1 MNIRPFAATHVP
13 ALAEIER
20 LCFSTPWSETA
31 LAEELTNPHAR
42 FLVAEEDGVAV
53 GYIGCLFVAGEG
65 DITNVAVH
73 PAHRRRG
80 IAARLVEALL
90 TAAKAEGITAIHLE
104 VRASNVPAIALYEAH
119 GFCPDGVRP
128 RFYTR
133 PTEDAVL
140 YTCHIEGD

>member
-1 MNIRPFAATHVP
+1 MTILSFAAPHVA

-20 LCFSTPWSETA
+20 LCFSTPWSERS
-31 LAEELTNPHAR
+31 LAEELDNPHAR

-80 IAARLVEALL
+80 IAAKLVEALL
-90 TAAKAEGITAIHLE
+90 DAARDEGITAIHLE
-104 VRASNVPAIALYEAH
+104 VRAGNTPAIALYESR

-133 PTEDAVL
+133 PIEDAVL
-140 YTCHIEGD
+140 YTCYLEGE

>member
-1 MNIRPFAATHVP
+1 MNIRPFAAAHVP
-13 ALAEIER
+13 ALAQIER

-42 FLVAEEDGVAV
+42 FLVAEKDGAAV
-53 GYIGCLFVAGEG
+53 GYVGCLFVAGEG

-73 PAHRRRG
+73 PAHRRQG

-90 TAAKAEGITAIHLE
+90 AAAKAERITAIHLE
-104 VRASNVPAIALYEAH
+104 VRAGNVPAIALYEAH
-119 GFCPDGVRP
+119 GFCSDGVRP
-128 RFYTR
+128 GFYTR